1 MAPLG
6 VRYNV
11 GAMTRSDVQLMLD
24 VKAGDDASFNLLLQK
39 YRTPLIN
46 FLYRMVRDTAT
57 AEDLAQEV
65 FLRVYRARK
74 QYSPSAKFTTWLFRI
89 ATNLALNSVRD
100 NRHRQMDVSIDAPV
114 EEDEAPLQLPTRE
127 MRIDEHMI
135 ERDRADFIRQ
145 AIASLPEK
153 QRVAVLL
160 HKYEEMDYAEIAK
173 ILECS
178 ESALKSL
185 LFRAYETLRVQLA
198 PLVVPADGAS
208 RRGRTAIMK
217 KCEEVSKQLVAYLDR
232 RANSAER
239 QEVEEHL
246 AACRACHERAE
257 GFRKL
262 WGVLDEVPLVEP
274 SLSFDARIR
283 ARIAEEPRPRWFRWL
298 VPQPRLAF
306 SMALLLALSVWMARL
321 AARGES
327 GGDASSR
334 ISKRSRIWASWRITT
349 C

>member
-1 MAPLG
+1 MEHSYALQLYGTAG

-46 FLYRMVRDTAT
+46 FLFRMVRDSAT

-114 EEDEAPLQLPTRE
+114 EEDEAPLQLPARE

-135 ERDRADFIRQ
+135 ERDRAEFIRQ
-145 AIASLPEK
+145 AISSLPEK

-198 PLVVPADGAS
+198 PLVAQP
-208 RRGRTAIMK
+208 
-217 KCEEVSKQLVAYLDR
+217 VAR
-232 RANSAER
+232 RAG
-239 QEVEEHL
+239 
-246 AACRACHERAE
+246 E
-257 GFRKL
+257 GR
-262 WGVLDEVPLVEP
+262 P
-274 SLSFDARIR
+274 S
-283 ARIAEEPRPRWFRWL
+283 
-298 VPQPRLAF
+298 
-306 SMALLLALSVWMARL
+306 
-321 AARGES
+321 
-327 GGDASSR
+327 
-334 ISKRSRIWASWRITT
+334 
-349 C
+349 